1 MREAAVQIHDELNA
15 AGIEVLL
22 YDQKARLGAMLADL
36 DLIGIPHRVVIG
48 ERGLADGN
56 VEYKARAAESGKD
69 VPLTEI
75 VFLLKDSIQA

>member
-1 MREAAVQIHDELNA
+1 MKLFDALTG

-48 ERGLADGN
+48 ERGLAEGN
-56 VEYKARAAESGKD
+56 VDYKARASDNGRD
-69 VPLTEI
+69 VAVDE
-75 VFLLKDSIQA
+75 VVSLLKGSILA